1 MDRAF
6 PRPSA
11 FLATCLAVL
20 QVVLVTTPAFA
31 ADGDVERTVAVIEL
45 RQGPDANSLTTD
57 YIREVA
63 KTFGELDKGDCI
75 LVPTE
80 KIVQRLGSDRQ
91 QVAGALTP
99 ERRASL
105 DEARKKGIEYLDKAD
120 AANAIKA
127 LQAAESKFRASIAA
141 PGADEALR
149 RAYLDVL
156 VQLATAHI
164 IAKDNDAAREVFR
177 NVVTSF
183 GPSAPITDD
192 EYRPDVVAIFQS
204 VVTEMKKLPQG
215 SVDVTSTPLGAR
227 VLLGG
232 IDRGETPVTVGSL
245 IPGVYSLRLTQGS
258 STSMLHR
265 VRVDASKVSKISI
278 DLPLESHLVLD
289 DGAAGLTYKDLDEA
303 RSRIGVDALAIGRQM
318 EVNIITVVGVI
329 DRKLHAFIVDVASGK
344 VTQSPATSVPQI
356 GVSKRAVTRIVN
368 GIIGKADAG
377 PGAEESDAK
386 AWYTSIPGWAVG
398 GAGVVAL
405 GVGLAFAGSLSGADL
420 YPCETDPY
428 QSRTTCPAGRYGT
441 SIGVSVAQEEQA
453 AVKGDQTIAGV
464 GLGLG
469 AALIAGSA
477 VLFYLHASSSPDVAL
492 LRDDK
497 GNSLLPPTG
506 FGYAR
511 TVFVATP

>member
-11 FLATCLAVL
+11 ILASCLALL

-63 KTFGELDKGDCI
+63 KTFGELDKGDYI

-80 KIVQRLGSDRQ
+80 KVVQRLGTDRQ

-127 LQAAESKFRASIAA
+127 LQAAESKYRASIAA

-149 RAYLDVL
+149 RSYLDVL

-204 VVTEMKKLPQG
+204 VVTEMKKMPQG
-215 SVDVTSTPLGAR
+215 SVDVASSPLGAR

-232 IDRGETPVTVGSL
+232 IDRGETPVQVGNL

-265 VRVDASKVSKISI
+265 VRVDASKSTKISI
-278 DLPLESHLVLD
+278 DLQFESHLVLD

-303 RSRIGVDALAIGRQM
+303 RSRIGVDALAIGRAM
-318 EVNIITVVGVI
+318 EVNIITVVGVV

-368 GIIGKADAG
+368 GIIGKADTG
-377 PGAEESDAK
+377 PVGEEGDKK
-386 AWYTSIPGWAVG
+386 AWYTSVPGWAVG

-405 GVGLAFAGSLSGADL
+405 GVGLAFAGSLSGAEL
-420 YPCETDPY
+420 FPCETDPY
-428 QSRTTCPAGRYGT
+428 QSQATCPAGRYGT
-441 SIGVSVAQEEQA
+441 PIGVSVAKKEQE
-453 AVKGDQTIAGV
+453 AVQGDQTLSGV

-469 AALIAGSA
+469 AALLAGSA
-477 VLFYLHASSSPDVAL
+477 VLFYLHAKSGPDVAM
-492 LRDDK
+492 LRDGN
-497 GNSLLPPTG
+497 GNSLLPPVG
-506 FGYAR
+506 FGSER